1 MRGPP
6 AAERTLYDAVLPTS
20 LSENRRKASGPQI
33 TPDPPEALAADV
45 REMPQGQPAV
55 RGAGDI
61 DVITPEAAAPARQ
74 DGAGAANARE
84 AAPPGQVVQAI
95 RPPWSMPTRV
105 GAGFYV
111 VGVPRDVPP
120 TTAAALFDSLAT
132 RSATLRESGNF
143 FYRPNVNGSGGQVY
157 NPQFDVATVMRIFA
171 ELGGE
176 NRRIRVATPVG
187 PIAIEINRATRR
199 AAIQGQ
205 AQETM
210 AVAGRG
216 ARDAAAEG
224 PLECCLQAINHGEPV
239 IRLQCCGIE
248 VHTEC
253 GERWANREIT
263 ESDDTRIRCPRCT
276 ANVLQNHV

>member
-1 MRGPP
+1 
-6 AAERTLYDAVLPTS
+6 
-20 LSENRRKASGPQI
+20 
-33 TPDPPEALAADV
+33 
-45 REMPQGQPAV
+45 
-55 RGAGDI
+55 
-61 DVITPEAAAPARQ
+61 
-74 DGAGAANARE
+74 
-84 AAPPGQVVQAI
+84 VQAI

-111 VGVPRDVPP
+111 VGVPRDMPP

-132 RSATLRESGNF
+132 RSATLRQSGNF

-157 NPQFDVATVMRIFA
+157 KPQFDVATVMRIFA

-187 PIAIEINRATRR
+187 PIAIEINRATQP

-205 AQETM
+205 AQETI
-210 AVAGRG
+210 AVAGCG
-216 ARDAAAEG
+216 ARAFGRHAAAEG
-224 PLECCLQAINHGEPV
+224 PSECRVCLQAINQGEPV

-263 ESDDTRIRCPRCT
+263 ESEDTRIRCPRCT